1 MTTIFAA
8 TGVAVFVL
16 LAGNVAWAGFG
27 PISGLGGWNLRVGT
41 TVPWAI
47 VPMTLYLWAYWRFIG
62 GRWGASSDAAQ
73 RRENLRA
80 NMISAA
86 VWRASLAAGTVGF
99 GALLALLALTARLVR
114 LPSSSPIT
122 TPPEMPAL
130 TAFLL
135 LAMQSVVAGV
145 TEESAFRG
153 YMQSMIERK
162 YGVTVAIIVSG
173 TLFGLVHF
181 GNHPSDVFLML
192 PYYVAVSAVYGALTW
207 AADSILPAL
216 VLHSVGDTVV
226 LTRWWL
232 TGLPEW
238 QVGATTPSLVQDSGI
253 DASFMLVAFAFIL
266 LAFLTARAY
275 GAVRRLRVKT
285 LVSPSDPRIT
295 GSRETGP
302 QALNRLSN

>member
-8 TGVAVFVL
+8 TGVAVLVL
-16 LAGNVAWAGFG
+16 LAGNVPWAGFG
-27 PISGLGGWNLRVGT
+27 PISGVGGWNLRVGT

-47 VPMTLYLWAYWRFIG
+47 APMTAYLWAYWRFIG
-62 GRWGASSDAAQ
+62 GRWGAAPDAAQ

-80 NMISAA
+80 NTISAA
-86 VWRASLAAGTVGF
+86 VWRASLAAGVVGF

-122 TPPEMPAL
+122 TPPEMPAV

-135 LAMQSVVAGV
+135 LAMQSVVAGM

-162 YGVTVAIIVSG
+162 YGVTVAVIVSG

-192 PYYVAVSAVYGALTW
+192 PYYVAVSAVYGGLTW

-238 QVGATTPSLVQDSGI
+238 QVSATTPPLVQDSGI
-253 DASFMLVAFAFIL
+253 DGSFIRVAFTFIL
-266 LAFLTARAY
+266 LAFLAARAY
-275 GAVRRLRVKT
+275 GAVRRIRVKT
-285 LVSPSDPRIT
+285 LVFPSDQRIT
-295 GSRETGP
+295 GSLGTGP
-302 QALNRLSN
+302 QELNRWSN